1 MVEAIQ
7 LMFTFMLKTMEYL
20 KNLVNHTLQ
29 RIQIRQNAQI
39 STNAKT
45 VQESKEK
52 ILTIKVTAG
61 RSQDIKYGKLSNMV
75 KLRELNK

>member
-7 LMFTFMLKTMEYL
+7 LTSTFMQRTMEYL

-29 RIQIRQNAQI
+29 RIQIPQNAQI
-39 STNAKT
+39 STSAKI

-52 ILTIKVTAG
+52 ILIIKVTAG
-61 RSQDIKYGKLSNMV
+61 RNQDIKCGKLSNMV
-75 KLRELNK
+75 KLLELNK